1 MRITQDYLQLEIEE
15 KEKKQIKISQNEVAW
30 GRFELPTSGL

>member
-1 MRITQDYLQLEIEE
+1 MVALECHLILEAGCRRVVGDM
-15 KEKKQIKISQNEVAW
+15 VAA